1 MLAFNIFQQAAAFHP
16 SFGWYVMLSSWH
28 LSSSFTWNFPKSRH
42 IWLGDLSIP
51 WTAPNWRKQTPHG
64 TRAAIKGAKRGEDQF
79 SLHLNHQ
86 TRINTQFFHSWTI
99 SGDKWTPIITSP
111 IFFQKIPALKPKQQN
126 LRVHSF
132 SPTCWSDQGLSFHLH
147 EFQSWDPLALL
158 STSRVHALHLSLP
171 IDRNFLPKT
180 FENAAGFFVRS
191 DKW

>member
-1 MLAFNIFQQAAAFHP
+1 
-16 SFGWYVMLSSWH
+16 MLSSWH

-99 SGDKWTPIITSP
+99 SGWLNGLQSSLPQ
-111 IFFQKIPALKPKQQN
+111 FFFKKFPPWNQNSKMPCGFTTFFPHLLERPRSFFPPPWIPKLGSTGPSLDVPCSRAASLVVHRSKLPSQN
-126 LRVHSF
+126 IR
-132 SPTCWSDQGLSFHLH
+132 TCW
-147 EFQSWDPLALL
+147 W
-158 STSRVHALHLSLP
+158 
-171 IDRNFLPKT
+171 
-180 FENAAGFFVRS
+180 FFVRS
-191 DKW
+191 EKLYEFWCVRWHVIDVLWM